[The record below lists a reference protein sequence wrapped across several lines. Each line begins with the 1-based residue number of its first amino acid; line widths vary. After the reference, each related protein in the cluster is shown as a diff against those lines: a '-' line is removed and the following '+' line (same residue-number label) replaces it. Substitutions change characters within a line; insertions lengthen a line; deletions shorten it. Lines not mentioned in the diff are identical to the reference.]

1 MQILIIED
9 DPVSRRILESLLKKW
24 GYDTVSAEN
33 GLEAWEQIQSADV
46 PNLIISDWM
55 MPNLTGVELCERI
68 RKLET
73 AGYIY
78 FILLT
83 TKNEKK
89 DLIQGLESGADD
101 FIIKPFDKEELR
113 SRIKIGERII
123 TLEQRIIALA
133 NTDYLT
139 GVLNRRAFMDQFG
152 REILR
157 CRRQKYSLSV
167 IMTDIDFFKSVND
180 EHGHLAGDFVLK
192 RFAEIIGSGN
202 RPYDFMG
209 RYGGE
214 EFVFCLP
221 ETDITQAAAFAER
234 MRQKIAQAELNYTEE
249 PHCSI
254 RITASFGVFSSR
266 ADHDY
271 SPESFIKAADDALY
285 RAKEN
290 GRNRVEADSGGRS
303 VP

>member
-1 MQILIIED
+1 MQILIVED
-9 DPVSRRILESLLKKW
+9 DPVSRRILEILLKKW
-24 GYDTVSAEN
+24 GYTTALSEN
-33 GLEAWEQIQSADV
+33 GLEAWEQIQNAEV

-68 RKLET
+68 RELET

-89 DLIQGLESGADD
+89 DLIQGLDSGADD
-101 FIIKPFDKEELR
+101 FIVKPFDKEELR

-123 TLEQRIIALA
+123 NLEQRIVALA

-139 GVLNRRAFMDQFG
+139 GVLNRRAFMDQFEK
-152 REILR
+152 EITR
-157 CRRQKYSLSV
+157 CRRQHRNLSV
-167 IMTDIDFFKSVND
+167 IMADIDHFKAVND

-192 RFAEIIGSGN
+192 RFVEIIGTGN
-202 RPYDFMG
+202 RPYDFLG

-221 ETDITQAAAFAER
+221 ETNLFQASAIAER
-234 MRQKIAQAELNYTEE
+234 MREKITESTLDYSE
-249 PHCSI
+249 DPICSI
-254 RITASFGVFSSR
+254 KITASFGVVSCNTERKHTS
-266 ADHDY
+266 
-271 SPESFIKAADDALY
+271 EELIKNADDALY

-290 GRNRVEADSGGRS
+290 GRNRVETISD
-303 VP
+303 